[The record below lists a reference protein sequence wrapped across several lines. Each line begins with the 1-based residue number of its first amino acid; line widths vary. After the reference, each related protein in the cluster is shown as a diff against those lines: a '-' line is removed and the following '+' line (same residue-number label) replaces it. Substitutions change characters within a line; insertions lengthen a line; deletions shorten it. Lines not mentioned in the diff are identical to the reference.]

1 MEINTN
7 KTCAADTMKQQIE
20 NAQKATGE
28 YPIKPNFIHSGA
40 MWSILLSCFS
50 DR

>member
-28 YPIKPNFIHSGA
+28 
-40 MWSILLSCFS
+40 SIQ
-50 DR
+50 